1 MVFTIFKVRMNPN
14 VFEDA
19 VTAPVIY
26 MKFFSCRSKAA
37 LENCVAVSELS
48 KFFLKSS

>member
-19 VTAPVIY
+19 VTAPVI
-26 MKFFSCRSKAA
+26 FFSCRSKAA